1 MAAAGIVREDCE
13 AAPARTVAI
22 LVVLRTDACAQARKQ
37 ITKKEAKLFILNTGE
52 KELRECGQ
60 LKGCEKSF
68 ENKGSYK
75 N

>member
-1 MAAAGIVREDCE
+1 MRAHRRGRRL
-13 AAPARTVAI
+13 P
-22 LVVLRTDACAQARKQ
+22 
-37 ITKKEAKLFILNTGE
+37 KKEAKLFILNTGE

-60 LKGCEKSF
+60 LKGCEKNF